1 MAAGITVGM
10 TGEASSTRRAAIY
23 VRVSTADQDCQPQL
37 EALHHY
43 VTARGWSA
51 KEYADRG
58 VSGAKER
65 RPGLDALLSAARHR
79 EVAVVVVT
87 KLDRLARSLHQ
98 LVALGREF
106 EALGVDL
113 VVTDQAVD
121 TTTPAGRLLFHVLAA
136 IAEFERSLIRDRVV
150 AGLRRAQE
158 RGTRSG
164 RPIGRPR
171 RELHSDEIR
180 RRRAAGEPWR
190 RIAKALK
197 APVRTLRRQIEQA
210 PERA

>member
-1 MAAGITVGM
+1 MPPERRPRAGIY
-10 TGEASSTRRAAIY
+10 A
-23 VRVSTADQDCQPQL
+23 RVSTADQRCEGQL
-37 EALHHY
+37 EALRRY
-43 VTARGWSA
+43 ADARGWDA
-51 KEYADRG
+51 TEYIDHG

-65 RPGLDALLSAARHR
+65 RPALDSLLSAARR
-79 EVAVVVVT
+79 RDVAVVLVT

-121 TTTPAGRLLFHVLAA
+121 TTTPSGRLLFHVLGA

-171 RELHSDEIR
+171 RVLDSEEIR

-190 RIAKALK
+190 KIAKAVK
-197 APVRTLRRQIEQA
+197 APVRTLRRYASSSA
-210 PERA
+210 PQPPEHLGRGS